1 MHYPFLCIF
10 GIIDIYNNEGEP
22 SMISFKNDY
31 NEIAHPKVLEK
42 LLTAQEKQFNGYGL
56 DIHSTIAKE
65 AIQKHINK
73 DVDIHFLVG
82 GTNAN
87 KTIINHILRPYEA
100 VISTDIGHIEVHET
114 GAIEAG
120 GNKIILVPAID
131 GKLTPEQIEHV
142 VALHQDEH
150 MVIPKMVYIS
160 NSTEIG
166 SIYSLEEL
174 TALYNITRRL
184 DLFLFID
191 GARLGAAISAS
202 NNTINLNHIANLS
215 DVFYIGGTKNGA
227 MFGEAVVLVH
237 PNIKHNFRHSIKRNG
252 GLLAK
257 GFVTALQF
265 EALFENDC
273 YFSCANHAVQTAKI
287 LVDKLETLP
296 VEFFYKS
303 PTNQQFIWLPNS
315 ICLAL
320 SKEFAFETWVKEK
333 DRSVIR
339 LVTSWATKIENIDIF
354 INTLTK
360 HLEKK

>member
-1 MHYPFLCIF
+1 
-10 GIIDIYNNEGEP
+10 
-22 SMISFKNDY
+22 MISFKNDY

-42 LLTAQEKQFNGYGL
+42 LLSAQHVQFNGYGL
-56 DIHSTIAKE
+56 DEHSDAAKRKISKH
-65 AIQKHINK
+65 IQKE
-73 DVDIHFLVG
+73 VDIHFLIG

-114 GAIEAG
+114 GAIEAN

-131 GKLTPEQIEHV
+131 GKLTPTQVEQV

-150 MVIPKMVYIS
+150 MVIPKIIYIS

-166 SIYSLEEL
+166 SVYTRAEL
-174 TALYNITRRL
+174 SALYDVSRKL
-184 DLFLFID
+184 GLYLFID
-191 GARLGAAISAS
+191 GARLGAAICAS
-202 NNTINLNHIANLS
+202 DNTVTLNDIANLS

-237 PNIKHNFRHSIKRNG
+237 PDIKQNFRHSIKRNG

-265 EALFENDC
+265 EALFEDDC
-273 YFSCANHAVQTAKI
+273 YFSCAKHAISTAKT
-287 LVDKLETLP
+287 LTEKLEALQ
-296 VEFFYKS
+296 VKFYYKS

-315 ICLAL
+315 VIHAL
-320 SKEFAFETWVKEK
+320 SAEFAFETWIKEN
-333 DRSVIR
+333 DQSVIR
-339 LVTSWATKIENIDIF
+339 LVTSWATKYENIDIF
-354 INTLTK
+354 IDTLAKHLTK
-360 HLEKK
+360 